1 MTRSPLNNLVLF
13 LTGLAVFGTIVA
25 GVHYAVIDLPI
36 QQAYP
41 VPLND
46 DNLND
51 PGACAKCMAN
61 CAFLHPFDDSCPK
74 KCLRSCDCIP
84 GGCPDR

>member
-1 MTRSPLNNLVLF
+1 MTRSPLHNLILF
-13 LTGLAVFGTIVA
+13 LIGLAVFGTVVA
-25 GVHYAVIDLPI
+25 GVHYAAIDLPI

-41 VPLND
+41 APMND
-46 DNLND
+46 ALND
-51 PGACAKCMAN
+51 PGACAKCMGL
-61 CAFLHPFDDSCPK
+61 CAVQPWDSNCPK